1 MAGVYVCV
9 YVRALRKGTTC
20 WRPQCVWLLLLRG
33 LCTFMSAYVPSCH
46 ECLCTDMSAMC
57 TVMSDCVPSECVAI
71 ATAWP
76 VYRHECHVCPAQL
89 QPA

>member
-1 MAGVYVCV
+1 M
-9 YVRALRKGTTC
+9 
-20 WRPQCVWLLLLRG
+20 WLLLLRG

-89 QPA
+89 QPAECSSLRPNSPAVFGTRGGVC